1 MDISTLAKKPK
12 LVEIEITDSD
22 LVERYGETLT
32 FWIMDELGIDSYF
45 KFYRL
50 QQEQKTSELNELLRD
65 MIRKADGSPALGPDE
80 VLPVDLVL
88 GVLVGVNDFLGK
100 SKPKKSEKQ
109 TGNSP
114 KSLA

>member
-1 MDISTLAKKPK
+1 MDISTLAKIPK
-12 LVEIEITDSD
+12 LAKIEITDEEI
-22 LVERYGETLT
+22 VNRYGEVVS
-32 FWIMDELGIDSYF
+32 FWMIDEMGIDTYF

-50 QQEQKTSELNELLRD
+50 QQEQNTAELNDLLRGL
-65 MIRKADGSPALGPDE
+65 IRKEDGTPALDNDQ

-88 GVLVGVNDFLGK
+88 AVLVGVNDFLGK

-114 KSLA
+114 KSSA

>member
-1 MDISTLAKKPK
+1 MDISTLAKIPK
-12 LVEIEITDSD
+12 LAKIEITDPD
-22 LVERYGETLT
+22 IVDRYGEVIT
-32 FWIMDELGIDSYF
+32 FWMIDELGIDTYF

-50 QQEQKTSELNELLRD
+50 QQEQKTNELNDLLRD

-114 KSLA
+114 KSSA